1 MACGGRSGAKDS
13 VSNRAELNRQ
23 TRELERLVTH
33 GKQTAALGSNR
44 QKIKFRKTENPST
57 PSILLVD
64 ARRSL
69 PRRTRTRIED
79 FQPGLNE
86 AQSADTREF
95 LEFLAGI
102 GSQTE
107 MAVTH
112 LKQKGRAFLTGT
124 RIACCEAIADQMQPA
139 RKTTSRQ
146 ETGVVVVRLV
156 LLSLTSGS
164 MLERVHREVFDFQS
178 RPQDNAPS
186 VPSPH
191 NCVRKEKNRN
201 AKILGVS
208 VSSCALLVR

>member
-23 TRELERLVTH
+23 TRELKPLVTH
-33 GKQTAALGSNR
+33 GKQTASIRSNR
-44 QKIKFRKTENPST
+44 QKIKFCKTENPIASANLSAAESSRDRD
-57 PSILLVD
+57 PEF
-64 ARRSL
+64 SL
-69 PRRTRTRIED
+69 NAPEGTD
-79 FQPGLNE
+79 SSG
-86 AQSADTREF
+86 F
-95 LEFLAGI
+95 LQFLTGI

-112 LKQKGRAFLTGT
+112 SKQKGRTFLTGT
-124 RIACCEAIADQMQPA
+124 RIAYSEAIADGIQPA
-139 RKTTSRQ
+139 RNTTSRQ
-146 ETGVVVVRLV
+146 ETGVVVRLV

-178 RPQDNAPS
+178 RPQHNAPS